1 MQQAKQIASITLQTI
16 AFLVM
21 LDLMILFASLGQIAL
36 EGRTG
41 HWNDFWSIQAKAVVS
56 ATGMLAQK

>member
-1 MQQAKQIASITLQTI
+1 MQQAKQIATVTFQTL

-41 HWNDFWSIQAKAVVS
+41 HWNGFWSNQAKAVVS
-56 ATGMLAQK
+56 AAEMLAQK